1 MRFSYS
7 SKESYLALRMD
18 MIFYSSEWL
27 SLSLLSRAM
36 ILSLTF
42 SFY

>member
-7 SKESYLALRMD
+7 SKDNYLALRTE

-27 SLSLLSRAM
+27 SLSLLSRAI
-36 ILSLTF
+36 ILSLTL